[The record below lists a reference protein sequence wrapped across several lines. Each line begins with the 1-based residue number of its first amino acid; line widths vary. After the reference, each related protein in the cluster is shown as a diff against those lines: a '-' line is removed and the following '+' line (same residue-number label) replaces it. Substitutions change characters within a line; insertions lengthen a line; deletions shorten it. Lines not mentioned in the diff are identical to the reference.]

1 MVDFPLNVL
10 GYTMV
15 LYRYFESTKICMR
28 SGMMCEET
36 ALLLD
41 LRMVGFYALSL
52 IVRRWRNWDLL
63 DDTAEVAFWDGK
75 WPGTLDY
82 GYL

>member
-1 MVDFPLNVL
+1 
-10 GYTMV
+10 
-15 LYRYFESTKICMR
+15 
-28 SGMMCEET
+28 
-36 ALLLD
+36 
-41 LRMVGFYALSL
+41 MVGFYALSL